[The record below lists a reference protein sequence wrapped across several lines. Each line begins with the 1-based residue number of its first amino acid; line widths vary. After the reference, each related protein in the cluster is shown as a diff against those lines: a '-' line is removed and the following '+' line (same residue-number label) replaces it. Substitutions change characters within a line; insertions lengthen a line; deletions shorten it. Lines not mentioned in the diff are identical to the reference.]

1 MAKKKTGELT
11 WRGYPLVRSGNVIYY
26 GNISDPYVA
35 MLQIL
40 STKKVGD
47 LEVADKVSLQL
58 QATSPDVRTK
68 ERVQKRAEKDGLY
81 PALDLAS
88 VWLARALKA

>member
-1 MAKKKTGELT
+1 MAKKKNAELV

-26 GNISDPYVA
+26 GNISDPYIA
-35 MLQIL
+35 MLQVL

-68 ERVQKRAEKDGLY
+68 DRVQKRTEKDGLY
-81 PALDLAS
+81 PALDLAA
-88 VWLARALKA
+88 VWLARALKS

>member
-1 MAKKKTGELT
+1 MAKKNTKELS
-11 WRGYPLVRSGNVIYY
+11 WRGFPLVRSGNVIYY
-26 GNISDPYVA
+26 GNITDPYIA

-58 QATSPDVRTK
+58 QATDPDVRPR
-68 ERVQKRAEKDGLY
+68 ERVQKSAEKDGLY
-81 PALDLAS
+81 PALDLAN